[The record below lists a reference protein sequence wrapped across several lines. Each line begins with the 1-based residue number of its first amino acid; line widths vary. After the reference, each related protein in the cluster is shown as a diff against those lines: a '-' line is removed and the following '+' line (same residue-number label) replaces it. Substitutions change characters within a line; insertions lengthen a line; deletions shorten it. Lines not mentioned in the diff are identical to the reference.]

1 MIIMKTCQ
9 DFYFWEDGVGI
20 HFMFPL
26 LSKANTPGHYVKQ
39 PQVDHGR
46 WREGRELAK
55 DLGT

>member
-1 MIIMKTCQ
+1 MKTCQ
-9 DFYFWEDGVGI
+9 DFWEDGVGI